1 MLSLIF
7 SRSSSLS
14 LFYINF
20 LYMYNTN
27 IMLIYI
33 FVCRTDNKTRGVFF
47 YPQKGQIL
55 SLLMHLKNIAY
66 IYIRLM
72 PLVKQTLVGCGV
84 YVTTYIRI
92 QADTQQTHS
101 HTHTRHSNGEFIF
114 RVIFENF
121 FVSHTAFLYVKCIMA
136 LCNLLWLI
144 ITHARFYCTLS
155 PWTLLTIVGKART
168 YFFFCSISRS
178 SDLIGESFCD
188 KKICIFCVHN

>member
-1 MLSLIF
+1 
-7 SRSSSLS
+7 
-14 LFYINF
+14 
-20 LYMYNTN
+20 MYNTN

-33 FVCRTDNKTRGVFF
+33 FVCRTDIKRGGFL
-47 YPQKGQIL
+47 PTKGTNL
-55 SLLMHLKNIAY
+55 PSYALKKY
-66 IYIRLM
+66 CLYIRLM

-114 RVIFENF
+114 RVIENF

-155 PWTLLTIVGKART
+155 P
-168 YFFFCSISRS
+168 
-178 SDLIGESFCD
+178 
-188 KKICIFCVHN
+188 